1 MYRYDIRDVWMA
13 LRLSSKN
20 FFILAA
26 VIWVTAPFALSF
38 ILVLVSN
45 YFIPIDEDTINS
57 IINQDGV
64 LILGFTLT
72 GIVFI
77 QSIIIYWANR
87 RYMIDLETGLVTFP
101 RSDMENSI
109 FAILLL
115 FPYWNLMRTITIES
129 SEIENIYVDTKRW
142 TTKHKRYIGVTAG
155 GKSKYRTKTKKH
167 IRYTI
172 NIAGTFGSANL
183 QFLDRQKRDE
193 VRNALQQSVKR
204 YTGKNID
211 RKVAEFD

>member
-45 YFIPIDEDTINS
+45 YFILIDDDMIKS
-57 IINQDGV
+57 IIKQDGV

-142 TTKHKRYIGVTAG
+142 TTKHKRYIGVTVG